1 MRTLQLQKPTLVV
14 SLLNWSQT
22 NNYAKVWPLCWVPTE
37 KSDTRSKPWQ
47 QTKQTKHKWRQKQ
60 QKQQTNKQT
69 NGLAFWN
76 SENKMW
82 VTGFQ
87 REHYTHICSTYNT
100 IYFEED
106 SHLINMVLD
115 LLLRRIHIGSD
126 DPDVGISSRNLQ
138 NKKMKTSR
146 TNPLLLLDKEW
157 NVIYDE
163 CVKTFFA
170 LSSSDNSILLF
181 PARNIDYEHLPGKKH
196 SANQILR
203 KSITT
208 DLLVKQSFCLSRE
221 ACTT

>member
-60 QKQQTNKQT
+60 QKQTNKQT

-138 NKKMKTSR
+138 KPRKWK
-146 TNPLLLLDKEW
+146 L
-157 NVIYDE
+157 
-163 CVKTFFA
+163 
-170 LSSSDNSILLF
+170 
-181 PARNIDYEHLPGKKH
+181 HG
-196 SANQILR
+196 QIHC
-203 KSITT
+203 
-208 DLLVKQSFCLSRE
+208 FCLIKSETWFMMNASRRSLRSVRL
-221 ACTT
+221 TIQFYFSPRGI

>member
-14 SLLNWSQT
+14 SLLNWPQI

-146 TNPLLLLDKEW
+146 TNPLLLLDR
-157 NVIYDE
+157 
-163 CVKTFFA
+163 VKRALWWMRQDVLCAQFVWQFNSTFPRVEYRLWA
-170 LSSSDNSILLF
+170 LT
-181 PARNIDYEHLPGKKH
+181 
-196 SANQILR
+196 R
-203 KSITT
+203 KSIRQIKCCEN
-208 DLLVKQSFCLSRE
+208 LKPPSY
-221 ACTT
+221 